1 LLRAKSAKFSENLN
15 LYTQFKF
22 STFKD
27 HITSS
32 ILYSQVTNNSRMF
45 SGTFIKER
53 GTIWLY
59 VYIIDIHSLWGLSLT
74 GVIWKTIVDAWST
87 EAFRERLAN
96 IQPDYLFS
104 LELARH
110 LLSH

>member
-1 LLRAKSAKFSENLN
+1 
-15 LYTQFKF
+15 
-22 STFKD
+22 
-27 HITSS
+27 
-32 ILYSQVTNNSRMF
+32 
-45 SGTFIKER
+45 
-53 GTIWLY
+53 
-59 VYIIDIHSLWGLSLT
+59 LT